1 MVYWWKCPKM
11 AICRENGKRRIKGV
25 QLYFYEKKRL
35 ESLDTI
41 CTVTYQVLI
50 VWNPRGSS
58 HAKTSLLSTP
68 PKQKSITTSWLL
80 YQFAWWGSW
89 QMVVETRECYL
100 FFLVLEVNELFN
112 KLFFLFHFQAWGKRG
127 SQIQNPEKY
136 ILRNI
141 LMTVS
146 EWHFKPKLCGTGQSS
161 SKTSNEV
168 YQKEKRIAQ

>member
-1 MVYWWKCPKM
+1 MESYVVEWVLAIGLREKCPKM

-58 HAKTSLLSTP
+58 HAKTSLLGTP

-80 YQFAWWGSW
+80 YQFA
-89 QMVVETRECYL
+89 
-100 FFLVLEVNELFN
+100 
-112 KLFFLFHFQAWGKRG
+112 
-127 SQIQNPEKY
+127 
-136 ILRNI
+136 
-141 LMTVS
+141 
-146 EWHFKPKLCGTGQSS
+146 
-161 SKTSNEV
+161 
-168 YQKEKRIAQ
+168 